1 LAQKLHIHHNTLHY
15 KMKATGLH
23 TQFFSLSDQN
33 LEDLVKV
40 FREQQPESGLCY
52 FMGFLHRHG
61 LKVQRQH
68 I

>member
-1 LAQKLHIHHNTLHY
+1 
-15 KMKATGLH
+15 MKATGLH
-23 TQFFSLSDQN
+23 IQFFSLSDQD

-68 I
+68 V